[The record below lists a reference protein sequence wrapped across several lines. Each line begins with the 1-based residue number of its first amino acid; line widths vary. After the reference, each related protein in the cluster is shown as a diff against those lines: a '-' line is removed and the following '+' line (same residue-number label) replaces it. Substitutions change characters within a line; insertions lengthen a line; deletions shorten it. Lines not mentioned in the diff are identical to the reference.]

1 MRKELTFL
9 AVYWIIA
16 ASSFVWMPNIAF
28 HLSWPV
34 LAESIVTLVLST
46 TALLWATY
54 FAAQKPSKEV
64 FIISSA
70 AIALLALLL
79 LSWLTVSFSLRYVFC
94 AFWATFFVGT
104 FNFVLYIEDFVLK
117 DKPRADLAH
126 RRYLEYARS
135 FFWLMLVTLIG
146 YLTWEL
152 NAFGWNVPGFPPID
166 SDASSG
172 TLGLLQLAS
181 IFGVGVGIIVW
192 AFHKKLRQIEELRK
206 QR

>member
-16 ASSFVWMPNIAF
+16 ASSFVWIPYMAF
-28 HLSWPV
+28 RLSWTV
-34 LAESIVTLVLST
+34 LTESIVVLVLST
-46 TALLWATY
+46 TALLLVTY
-54 FAAQKPSKEV
+54 FTAQKPSKEA
-64 FIISSA
+64 FIISSL

-79 LSWLTVSFSLRYVFC
+79 LSWLTVSFAVRYVFC

-104 FNFVLYIEDFVLK
+104 YNFVLYFEDFVPK

-126 RRYLEYARS
+126 RRYLEYGRT

-152 NAFGWNVPGFPPID
+152 YAFGWNV
-166 SDASSG
+166 SSG
-172 TLGLLQLAS
+172 TLALLQMVS
-181 IFGVGVGIIVW
+181 IFGIGAGIIVW